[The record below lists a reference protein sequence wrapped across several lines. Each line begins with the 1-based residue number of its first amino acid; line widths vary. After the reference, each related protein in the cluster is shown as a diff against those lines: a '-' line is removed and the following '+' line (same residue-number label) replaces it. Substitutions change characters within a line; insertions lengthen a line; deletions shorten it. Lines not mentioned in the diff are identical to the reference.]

1 MAETL
6 KAIAEFIGAVGF
18 PAFVACVM
26 MWQVW
31 HMHEANHAEMNRIA
45 AELAALRELVRLLVG
60 ELQG

>member
-1 MAETL
+1 MSEEL
-6 KAIAEFIGAVGF
+6 KAVADFIGSVGF

-31 HMHEANHAEMNRIA
+31 HMHKENHAAMDRIA
-45 AELAALRELVRLLVG
+45 AEIAALKELVRLLVG